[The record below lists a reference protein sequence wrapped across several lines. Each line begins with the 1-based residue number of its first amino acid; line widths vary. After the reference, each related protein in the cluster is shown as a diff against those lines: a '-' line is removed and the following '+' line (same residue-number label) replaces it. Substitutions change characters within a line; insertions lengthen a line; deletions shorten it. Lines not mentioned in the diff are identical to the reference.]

1 MGSWWN
7 SRLATLLANIVAAQ
21 RPSVS
26 TAVARLEDH
35 GRLERVARRTWLLRT
50 PAPAMPI
57 SLARQPGP
65 EVSST
70 VRG

>member
-35 GRLERVARRTWLLRT
+35 GRLERVARRIWLLRT